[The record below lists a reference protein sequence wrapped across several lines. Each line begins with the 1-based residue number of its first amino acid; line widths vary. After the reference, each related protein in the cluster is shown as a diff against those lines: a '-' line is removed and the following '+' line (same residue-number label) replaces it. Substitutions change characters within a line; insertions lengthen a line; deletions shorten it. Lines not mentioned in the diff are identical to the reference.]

1 MKDIVSIR
9 KTRPFGAGWGSLAK
23 RLVANRKFYPKQRA
37 RDFVRIASVPE
48 LNATLTRDFTRFY
61 QEAAKK
67 THALVE
73 PLTDEQIWTR
83 PYPYGNSIGHLL
95 LHLTGNLSY
104 YIAGEIGGSGYVR
117 NRPLEFT
124 NTSHAPKA
132 VLLEMFDGTIEMVA
146 AVLLKQSEQDWSA
159 SYAAKGFEDCG
170 DQFTAF
176 LRCAAHLSHHTGQIM
191 YLCKELE
198 RKRCE

>member
-1 MKDIVSIR
+1 VSNLN
-9 KTRPFGAGWGSLAK
+9 TT
-23 RLVANRKFYPKQRA
+23 LV
-37 RDFVRIASVPE
+37 RDFER
-48 LNATLTRDFTRFY
+48 NYR
-61 QEAAKK
+61 EAAQKIY
-67 THALVE
+67 ALVE

-124 NTSHAPKA
+124 DTSRAPKA
-132 VLLEMFDGTIEMVA
+132 VLLKMFLGTIEMVIE
-146 AVLLKQSEQDWSA
+146 VIKKQSEQDWSA
-159 SYAAKGFEDCG
+159 AYTAKGFEDCG
-170 DQFTAF
+170 DRFTAI
-176 LRCAAHLSHHTGQIM
+176 LRCAAHLSHHTGQMI

-198 RKRCE
+198 RKNRE

>member
-1 MKDIVSIR
+1 MS
-9 KTRPFGAGWGSLAK
+9 S
-23 RLVANRKFYPKQRA
+23 
-37 RDFVRIASVPE
+37 
-48 LNATLTRDFTRFY
+48 LNATIAADFTRNY
-61 QEAAKK
+61 QEATKK
-67 THALVE
+67 VHTLVE

-124 NTSHAPKA
+124 DTMHHPKQE
-132 VLLEMFDGTIEMVA
+132 LLAKFDDAIA
-146 AVLLKQSEQDWSA
+146 AVASVLEKHSDQDWSA
-159 SYAAKGFEDCG
+159 AYTAKGFEDCG
-170 DQFTAF
+170 DRFTAF
-176 LRCAAHLSHHTGQIM
+176 LRCAAHISHHTGQIL

-198 RKRCE
+198 RQRCE

>member
-1 MKDIVSIR
+1 VSIR
-9 KTRPFGAGWGSLAK
+9 KTRPFWAGWGLVAK
-23 RLVANRKFYPKQRA
+23 RLVDNRKFYPKQRA
-37 RDFVRIASVPE
+37 DDFARIASVSV
-48 LNATLTRDFTRFY
+48 LNTTVVADFTRFY

-67 THALVE
+67 VHSLVE
-73 PLTDEQIWTR
+73 PLTDDQIWTR

-124 NTSHAPKA
+124 DTVHHPKQELLA
-132 VLLEMFDGTIEMVA
+132 KFDDAIATVASVLN
-146 AVLLKQSEQDWSA
+146 KQSEQDWSA
-159 SYAAKGFEDCG
+159 AYTAKGFEDCG
-170 DQFTAF
+170 DRFTAF
-176 LRCAAHLSHHTGQIM
+176 LRCAAHLSHHTGQMM

-198 RKRCE
+198 QQRRE

>member
-1 MKDIVSIR
+1 VD
-9 KTRPFGAGWGSLAK
+9 
-23 RLVANRKFYPKQRA
+23 NRKFYPKQRA
-37 RDFVRIASVPE
+37 KDFVRIASVSD
-48 LNATLTRDFTRFY
+48 LNTTIAADFTRY
-61 QEAAKK
+61 YHEAAQKVR
-67 THALVE
+67 ALVE

-124 NTSHAPKA
+124 DTSRAPKA
-132 VLLEMFDGTIEMVA
+132 VLLKMFDGTIAMVA
-146 AVLLKQSEQDWSA
+146 AVLQKQSETDWSA
-159 SYAAKGFEDCG
+159 AYTAKGFEDCG
-170 DQFTAF
+170 DRFTAF
-176 LRCAAHLSHHTGQIM
+176 LRCAAHLSHHTGQII

-198 RKRCE
+198 RQSRE